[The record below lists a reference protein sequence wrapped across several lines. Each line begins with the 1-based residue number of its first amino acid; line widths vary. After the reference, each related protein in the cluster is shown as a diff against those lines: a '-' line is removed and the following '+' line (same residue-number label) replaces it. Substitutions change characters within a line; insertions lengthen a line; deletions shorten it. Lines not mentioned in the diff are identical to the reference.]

1 MKLLTNLIFLFLLES
16 FGISKT
22 IYPDI
27 WEKMMSQK
35 DWESI
40 TETEKYKLS
49 KFQFDGFSIPAFKIE
64 MILKAQPQTILD
76 VAWNV
81 AKYPE
86 SLPSAYITEA
96 GIYQNKDST
105 QIAWQV
111 MDIPFLAPRLYQ
123 YQHVRKKYRVDWYN
137 TAFKQHIDK
146 DILRASTNVG
156 SWSLSI
162 NGEENV
168 LTYIV
173 LTDPGGLVPAWIIK
187 KAQMKYLP
195 QMLKEAENS
204 ALKLKK

>member
-1 MKLLTNLIFLFLLES
+1 MKLLNNIIFLILLES
-16 FGISKT
+16 FGISST

-40 TETEKYKLS
+40 KETEKYKLS

-64 MILKAQPQTILD
+64 MILKVQPQTILD

-81 AKYPE
+81 PKYPE
-86 SLPSAYITEA
+86 SLPSAYITQA
-96 GIYQNKDST
+96 GIYQNMDST
-105 QIAWQV
+105 QTAWQV

-123 YQHVRKKYRVDWYN
+123 YQHVRKKNRVDWYN
-137 TAFKQHIDK
+137 TVFKQQIDK
-146 DILRASTNVG
+146 NILTASTNVG

-162 NGEENV
+162 VGEENV

-187 KAQMKYLP
+187 QAQMKYLP
-195 QMLKEAENS
+195 QMLMEAENS